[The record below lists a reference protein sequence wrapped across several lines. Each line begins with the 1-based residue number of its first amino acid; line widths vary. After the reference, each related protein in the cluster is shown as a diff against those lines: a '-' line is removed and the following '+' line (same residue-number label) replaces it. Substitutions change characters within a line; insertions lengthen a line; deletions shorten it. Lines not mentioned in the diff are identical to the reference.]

1 MTEITSDPF
10 FTSQLDAIAIGDLS
24 LGFPTHEG
32 VVQLQGPLEDEV
44 THIHV
49 SKKDFGNIVVK
60 LSNGQPLQ
68 AELVVPVVVDGVPM
82 DRHLRVFEEPVV
94 ELKLSK
100 EDPTSVANSNVWV
113 ASGENLAIADLSLLQ
128 TLANTIGDFARIEQE
143 RKLKDTMD
151 RKPSPK
157 YL

>member
-1 MTEITSDPF
+1 
-10 FTSQLDAIAIGDLS
+10 
-24 LGFPTHEG
+24 
-32 VVQLQGPLEDEV
+32 
-44 THIHV
+44 
-49 SKKDFGNIVVK
+49 
-60 LSNGQPLQ
+60 
-68 AELVVPVVVDGVPM
+68 VPVVVDGVPM

-128 TLANTIGDFARIEQE
+128 TFANTIGDFARIEQE
-143 RKLKDTMD
+143 RKRKDTMD